1 MLIQSSPVKRV
12 VVPVTAVVRQDDTD
26 HVFVEQAENLF
37 KLTPVKLATEQ
48 NGQRVVLEGLKPGMR
63 IVSEGAFH
71 VNNHR
76 NLAEME
82 NGN

>member
-1 MLIQSSPVKRV
+1 V
-12 VVPVTAVVRQDDTD
+12 VVPITAVVRQDEVD
-26 HVFVEQAENLF
+26 HVFVEESNSYFRLI
-37 KLTPVKLATEQ
+37 PVKLAAEQ

-71 VNNHR
+71 LNNHR

-82 NGN
+82 NGG

>member
-1 MLIQSSPVKRV
+1 M
-12 VVPVTAVVRQDDTD
+12 VVPTTAVVRQDDTD
-26 HVFVEQAENLF
+26 HVFIELSDNRF
-37 KLTPVKLATEQ
+37 RLTPVKLAAEQ

-63 IVSEGAFH
+63 IISDGAFH

-82 NGN
+82 SGS